1 MRTHIRATACGKAT
15 AVVAA
20 VVLLYLLLP
29 ATQLSAQTGRPRVTA
44 STAWVAAIAE
54 AAGAE
59 VLRVLAPIELR
70 HPAEYDFRPSDVR
83 HAVDADWLVWA
94 GYEGFMRN
102 LLQAVEFPAE
112 RVLRVHT
119 NNSPPVLR
127 EVVGGLAADLGTEAA
142 FIRWQ
147 AELDALAREIE
158 ANAVAAGVDQIRLA
172 VHEHHRV
179 VAEWLGYNIVATFGP
194 GELTPTALRQ
204 VLAEEPQLIIDNWH
218 MPSGEVLQGDGREY
232 HALINFPGRAG
243 TESLLDVLRFNAV
256 RLGIL
261 SEP

>member
-1 MRTHIRATACGKAT
+1 MRTHTRAT

-20 VVLLYLLLP
+20 ALLLYLLP
-29 ATQLSAQTGRPRVTA
+29 AAPLLAQSGRPRVTA

-59 VLRVLAPIELR
+59 VLRVLAPIEMR

-112 RVLRVHT
+112 RVLRVRT
-119 NNSPPVLR
+119 NNSPPVLK
-127 EVVGGLAADLGTEAA
+127 EVAGGLAAELGTEDA
-142 FIRWQ
+142 FARWQ
-147 AELDALAREIE
+147 TELDALAREIE
-158 ANAVAAGVDQIRLA
+158 ANAAAAGVAQTRLA

-194 GELTPTALRQ
+194 GELTPTALRH

-218 MPSGEVLQGDGREY
+218 MPSGEVLQGAGREY
-232 HALINFPGRAG
+232 RALINFPGRAG
-243 TESLLDVLRFNAV
+243 TESLLDVLRYNAA